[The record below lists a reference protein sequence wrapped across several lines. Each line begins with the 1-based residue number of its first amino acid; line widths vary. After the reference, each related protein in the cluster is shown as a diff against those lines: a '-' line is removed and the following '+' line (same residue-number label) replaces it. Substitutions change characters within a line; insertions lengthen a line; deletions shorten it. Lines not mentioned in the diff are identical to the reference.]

1 MEQTFAMPPMNP
13 ESEPFYAAAGQG
25 RLTLKKCSDCG
36 RFHHYPRANCPLCGS
51 GNTVWVDSPGTGS
64 IYSYSVTRK
73 GVPVPFVLAYVR
85 LDEEISMLTNIVD
98 CDIDKVRI
106 GDRVRVAFRPLDET
120 HALPVFAPE
129 SAAMNGDK
137 K

>member
-1 MEQTFAMPPMNP
+1 MTQAYTMPPMNP
-13 ESEPFYAAAGQG
+13 ESEPFYTAAGQG

-85 LDEEISMLTNIVD
+85 MDEGVSMLTNIVD
-98 CDIDKVRI
+98 CDIEHVRI

-129 SAAMNGDK
+129 PNPAKESRS
-137 K
+137 